1 MRIEARRFLSDAYY
15 GISAVCRI
23 FGLGSIRH
31 ADFGVEL
38 DLGLLS
44 GKITVA
50 GKKTDAKYREKSSG
64 NRFLKGV

>member
-1 MRIEARRFLSDAYY
+1 MPHL
-15 GISAVCRI
+15 
-23 FGLGSIRH
+23 RH

-50 GKKTDAKYREKSSG
+50 GKKTDAKYWEKSSG